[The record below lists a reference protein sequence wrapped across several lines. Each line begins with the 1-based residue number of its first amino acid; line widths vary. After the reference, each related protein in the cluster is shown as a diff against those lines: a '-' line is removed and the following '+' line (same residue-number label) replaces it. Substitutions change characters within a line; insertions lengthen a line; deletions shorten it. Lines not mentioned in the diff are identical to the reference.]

1 MRVFAHLRTA
11 ALAVSAVALFAGVLH
26 ANEPG
31 AGYRI
36 SGPHVHEN
44 LAVYLVHGAS
54 APGPVPLTLQ
64 EAIAKDAV
72 RVIETG
78 NVNQLE
84 IENTGKED
92 VFVQAGDI
100 VKGGKQDRVLTIS
113 LLLAPGSGKVGIGAF
128 CVEQGRWAAR
138 GAENVARFASAD
150 QSLPSREAKLA
161 MAMPAKPVAATE
173 PAATQQPRPA
183 GNMAGLPRQQMAA
196 ASDTSERQRD
206 IWDKVKKTQDKL
218 SGNLGSSV
226 AAAQSRSSLQLSL
239 ESEQLKQ
246 AQKTYVAALQPLAS
260 KEADV
265 VGLVIAV
272 NGQLSSADIYPSN
285 GLFQKMW
292 LKQLNASV
300 TEAIGEKSGGE
311 KSGKKLAAPAA
322 AGVTQTGTE
331 PSTAPGIDAVKAFL
345 TAAEQGKASQKIVG
359 GRMKLETRDAEKSLL
374 VEAAK
379 PSGGFVHRNYLAK

>member
-1 MRVFAHLRTA
+1 MGFFSRLCEAAFA
-11 ALAVSAVALFAGVLH
+11 AVVGLSVTSAIASDPAM
-26 ANEPG
+26 PD
-31 AGYRI
+31 RI

-44 LAVYLVHGAS
+44 LAVYLVHGTS

-78 NVNQLE
+78 SVNQLE
-84 IENTGKED
+84 IENSGKEE

-100 VKGGKQDRVLTIS
+100 VKGGKQDRVLTVS
-113 LLLAPGSGKVGIGAF
+113 LLLPPGSGKIGIGAF

-138 GAENVARFASAD
+138 GAENVNRFASAD

-161 MAMPAKPVAATE
+161 MAKPAAPAA
-173 PAATQQPRPA
+173 PAATAGQLRQQS
-183 GNMAGLPRQQMAA
+183 GNAAGLPRQQMAG
-196 ASDTSERQRD
+196 ASDTSDRQRD
-206 IWDKVKKTQDKL
+206 IWDKVKQTQDKL
-218 SGNLGSSV
+218 SGNLGASV

-246 AQKTYVAALQPLAS
+246 AQKAYVSALQSVAGQQT
-260 KEADV
+260 DV

-292 LKQLNASV
+292 AKQLSASV
-300 TEAIGEKSGGE
+300 TEAITEKSGGE
-311 KSGKKLAAPAA
+311 KPGKKQA
-322 AGVTQTGTE
+322 TQTPGGTP
-331 PSTAPGIDAVKAFL
+331 PSATETPAVPDLAAVKAFL
-345 TAAEQGKASQKIVG
+345 TAAEQGKASQKMVG
-359 GRMKLETRDAEKSLL
+359 GRMKLETRDAEKALL
-374 VEAAK
+374 VEAAS
-379 PSGGFVHRNYLAK
+379 PGGGFVHRSYLAK

>member
-1 MRVFAHLRTA
+1 MRLSTMRFSTRLRTA
-11 ALAVSAVALFAGVLH
+11 VTAFAAAAASTLSVASLSAANDTAGS
-26 ANEPG
+26 
-31 AGYRI
+31 YRI

-64 EAIAKDAV
+64 EAIARDAV

-78 NVNQLE
+78 SVNQLE
-84 IENTGKED
+84 IENIGKED

-100 VKGGKQDRVLTIS
+100 VKGGKQDRVLTVS

-138 GAENVARFASAD
+138 GAENVARFASAN

-161 MAMPAKPVAATE
+161 MAMPAAAAGP
-173 PAATQQPRPA
+173 PAAADLPRLQNSNA
-183 GNMAGLPRQQMAA
+183 ALPRQQMAA
-196 ASDTSERQRD
+196 ASETSDRQRD

-218 SGNLGSSV
+218 TGNLGASV
-226 AAAQSRSSLQLSL
+226 SATQSKSSLQLSL

-246 AQKTYVAALQPLAS
+246 AQQAYLAALQPAAG

-292 LKQLNASV
+292 AKQLNASV
-300 TEAIGEKSGGE
+300 TEAITEKA
-311 KSGKKLAAPAA
+311 GKKPLVAPTAATGKADSDSAA
-322 AGVTQTGTE
+322 LPDIA
-331 PSTAPGIDAVKAFL
+331 AVKAFL
-345 TAAEQGKASQKIVG
+345 TAAEQGKATQRTIV
-359 GRMKLETRDAEKSLL
+359 
-374 VEAAK
+374 AA
-379 PSGGFVHRNYLAK
+379 